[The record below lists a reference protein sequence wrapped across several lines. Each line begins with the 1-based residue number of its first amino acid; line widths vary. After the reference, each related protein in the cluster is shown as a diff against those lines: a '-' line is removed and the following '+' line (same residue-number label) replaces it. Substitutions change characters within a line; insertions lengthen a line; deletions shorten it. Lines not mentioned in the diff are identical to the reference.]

1 MSRCKKVIF
10 EILTSLSSSTTR
22 FDNKVFG
29 QKLYQTLVVGSNRVF
44 ARRSKLKAKK
54 RIEDLQQESLELET
68 ELDDHEESCDE
79 IWAEKLVY
87 EHEVE
92 ELIQKREHY
101 RKNLII
107 TV

>member
-1 MSRCKKVIF
+1 MFTLLGNNSAVLRICTKAPRCRDCRA
-10 EILTSLSSSTTR
+10 E
-22 FDNKVFG
+22 
-29 QKLYQTLVVGSNRVF
+29 SNRVF

-79 IWAEKLVY
+79 IWAEKLAY

-92 ELIQKREHY
+92 ELIRKREQY
-101 RKNLII
+101 RKNLIKI
-107 TV
+107 ASSNARY